1 MANEAYRIT
10 SPSTLIRTSL
20 GPIPTP
26 GPNQVL
32 LRLHAFALNYRD
44 KLVIDHNPSYP
55 LQTQPDLIPGSDGA
69 GVIEST
75 GPGSRWKKVDR
86 VIVHP
91 NNWLHGTD
99 ESEWRFEKTLGG
111 GSMNGTFR
119 RWMIVGDE
127 YLVRAPEG
135 LSMEEAAGMFTA
147 GVTAYRAL
155 VHGGVQLEP
164 GVTVL
169 TQGTGGVS
177 CYGIMV
183 CEFAKD
189 GGARNLSLRPSADR
203 SRHGRNGRRNLFIR

>member
-10 SPSTLIRTSL
+10 SPSTLTLTSL
-20 GPIPTP
+20 GPLPTP
-26 GPNQVL
+26 GPSQIL

-44 KLVIDHNPSYP
+44 KLVIDHSPAYP
-55 LQTQPDLIPGSDGA
+55 LQTQPGLVPGSDGA

-75 GPGSRWKKVDR
+75 GPGSRWQKGDR

-111 GSMNGTFR
+111 GGLHGTFR
-119 RWMIVGDE
+119 RWMLVDDE
-127 YLVRAPEG
+127 YLVRAPDG

-147 GVTAYRAL
+147 GATAWRAL
-155 VHGGVQLEP
+155 VHGGVKLGP

-183 CEFAKD
+183 
-189 GGARNLSLRPSADR
+189 RPP
-203 SRHGRNGRRNLFIR
+203 